1 MRLLGRSGETGG
13 NMSGLI
19 PYFRPTEVDCLL
31 GDPTKVREKLGWQ
44 PKVSFRE
51 LVRMM
56 LEHDFELARQE
67 RTLKEAG
74 HTVSLRGIYMDK
86 HSKVYV
92 AGHSGLVGSAI
103 VRKLQAEGYV
113 NLITRAHTD
122 LDLIDQAAVWDFFGQ
137 EQPEYVFLA
146 AAKVGGIW
154 ANDMYPADFI
164 RDNLFIQS
172 NVVDAA
178 YRRGVKKLLFMGSS
192 CIYPKHAPQPMKE
205 EHLLTG
211 SLEPTNEWY
220 AVAKI
225 AGIKMCQAYRRQYG
239 FHAITLM
246 PTNLY
251 GPGDNFDLQT
261 SHVLPALIHK
271 FHDAEVYSDPQVA
284 IWGRGRLG
292 ESSYMWMT

>member
-1 MRLLGRSGETGG
+1 
-13 NMSGLI
+13 
-19 PYFRPTEVDCLL
+19 
-31 GDPTKVREKLGWQ
+31 
-44 PKVSFRE
+44 
-51 LVRMM
+51 
-56 LEHDFELARQE
+56 
-67 RTLKEAG
+67 
-74 HTVSLRGIYMDK
+74 MDK

-192 CIYPKHAPQPMKE
+192 HLPKAC
-205 EHLLTG
+205 
-211 SLEPTNEWY
+211 SPTYEGGASPDW
-220 AVAKI
+220 VSRTHQR
-225 AGIKMCQAYRRQYG
+225 MVCSRQDRG
-239 FHAITLM
+239 
-246 PTNLY
+246 NQDVS
-251 GPGDNFDLQT
+251 G
-261 SHVLPALIHK
+261 LPASVRLSRYYP
-271 FHDAEVYSDPQVA
+271 DAD
-284 IWGRGRLG
+284 
-292 ESSYMWMT
+292 